1 MSDLVPDVTGISP
14 KEAKP
19 GTKLTIRGN
28 NFGRSA
34 SELVAVYVCGKN
46 CSSSAE
52 WHSER
57 KITCRVAADCE
68 GILAERG
75 AKLRVKN
82 QYTSFIDA
90 ILRFVFLA
98 SLRSSIFSKI

>member
-52 WHSER
+52 WQSER
-57 KITCRVAADCE
+57 KIICRVAADCE
-68 GILAERG
+68 GTKYLNFSW
-75 AKLRVKN
+75 LNHFN
-82 QYTSFIDA
+82 QIQ
-90 ILRFVFLA
+90 LGNL
-98 SLRSSIFSKI
+98 SLIFPG

>member
-1 MSDLVPDVTGISP
+1 MSDVVPDVTGISP

-34 SELVAVYVCGKN
+34 SDLVAVYVCGKN

-52 WHSER
+52 WQSER
-57 KITCRVAADCE
+57 KIICRVAADCE
-68 GILAERG
+68 GIQILS
-75 AKLRVKN
+75 KN
-82 QYTSFIDA
+82 ARKTRSF
-90 ILRFVFLA
+90 
-98 SLRSSIFSKI
+98 KQ